1 MAEIIQRLTGKPLDA
16 LANENIF
23 GPLGMKHSMYNPP
36 KAIWPEI
43 APTEFDSQLR
53 HRLVQGEVHD
63 ENAFA
68 IGGGSG
74 PAGVF
79 RTGGVFAGV
88 CQMLLDGGVYA
99 HHGVLRSA
107 TIGQVTT
114 PA

>member
-1 MAEIIQRLTGKPLDA
+1 MLEYERGTNVVYSYFEIILMAEIIQLLTGNPLDV

-23 GPLGMKHSMYNPP
+23 GPLGMKHSMYSPP

-63 ENAFA
+63 ETAFA

-74 PAGVF
+74 HGGGFSPAAGLARF
-79 RTGGVFAGV
+79 RPRALNGE
-88 CQMLLDGGVYA
+88 
-99 HHGVLRSA
+99 
-107 TIGQVTT
+107 
-114 PA
+114 